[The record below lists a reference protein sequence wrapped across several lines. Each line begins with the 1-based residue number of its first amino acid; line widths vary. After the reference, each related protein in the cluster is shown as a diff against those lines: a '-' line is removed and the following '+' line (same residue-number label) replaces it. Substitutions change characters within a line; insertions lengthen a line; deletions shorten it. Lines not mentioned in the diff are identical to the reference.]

1 MEVEKRTSD
10 SISNVERNA
19 GHDNVS
25 HHQHQKESFEHQ
37 FYGIQKVILMKKLG
51 HKWDK
56 ILVITGIILVAWAKN
71 WEGNLVYSASVQIY
85 SAFNS
90 LSISALVDVVLY
102 IVQTILLPMYAK
114 FSDMVGRTEA
124 FAMAIFF
131 YVISGVIQATAQN
144 MDTLIGGQ
152 VIYAFGL
159 SGVTVL
165 GHVLIADITS
175 SANRGV
181 FQAFYDFPAM
191 INIWVAPI
199 AGTAI
204 AENSS
209 WRWCYSMI
217 PFCIGTCSIPL
228 LYGLFKIEKTV
239 KKSGQMP
246 PKDNSKYQNLSF
258 FEKVKFVG
266 NEIDAVGSLLFIGAL
281 CMILVPLIL
290 GPSRWGWDSSIT
302 IGCLVGGFV
311 CALVFVFYEMKIAE
325 YPVIPVADWDTS
337 TPMAAVMVCAMI
349 SCIRAINWTYFMQY
363 LQITR
368 YSTALQATYIDR
380 SYHAMFLVSQLAGGF
395 IMKKFKIYRPVVL
408 AGICFYILGMGLMIP
423 SRYPTSP
430 LGFVIIS
437 QIIAGLG
444 SGMIYVPCLVAAQSS
459 VPHGDLAIVTAL
471 MSIGGTI
478 STSVGGTIA
487 GAIWN
492 SLLPS
497 QLASHVPGEF
507 DASQILGNITY
518 IHALSPEQHNG
529 AAIAYGEVQ
538 RILSIVALCLAVLAL
553 AFWFRMKSFGLT
565 EHDHHDTE
573 HELSEKERSPN
584 EQIADDYSI
593 AKTNS
598 KT

>member
-1 MEVEKRTSD
+1 MEVEKRPSD
-10 SISNVERNA
+10 SFSNVERSD

-25 HHQHQKESFEHQ
+25 HQEQRFEHQ

-175 SANRGV
+175 SANRGI

-246 PKDNSKYQNLSF
+246 PKDDSKYRNLSF
-258 FEKVKFVG
+258 FEKVKFIG
-266 NEIDAVGSLLFIGAL
+266 NEMDAIGSLLFIGAL
-281 CMILVPLIL
+281 GMILVPLIL
-290 GPSRWGWDSSIT
+290 GPSRWGWSSSIT

-325 YPVIPVADWDTS
+325 HPVIPVADWDTT
-337 TPMAAVMVCAMI
+337 TPMAAVMVCAII
-349 SCIRAINWTYFMQY
+349 SSIRAINWTYFMTY

-368 YSTALQATYIDR
+368 YATPLEATYIDR

-395 IMKKFKIYRPVVL
+395 IMKKYKIYRPVVL

-478 STSVGGTIA
+478 ATSVGGTIA

-492 SLLPS
+492 SLLPG

-518 IHALSPEQHNG
+518 IHALFPEQHNG
-529 AAIAYGEVQ
+529 ATIAYGEVQ

-573 HELSEKERSPN
+573 HELTEKERSPN